1 MIRFYISKE
10 DISLTRKTIVHFL
23 LENKM
28 MIENVHIIVSN
39 LANIYIPSHTHTH
52 THHTCELKQQN
63 RASMIKKEWITKGFL
78 LLTSQKRGHLYNL
91 KMHSIQIFLTTLI
104 YKT

>member
-28 MIENVHIIVSN
+28 MIENIHIIVSN
-39 LANIYIPSHTHTH
+39 LANIYIPSHTH

-78 LLTSQKRGHLYNL
+78 LLTSQKRGHLYYL